1 MKEHLI
7 ERINEQERVLMEKG
21 TELLLAKR
29 KIQEMLIDKIELDEV
44 REKAVSEF
52 IRG

>member
-1 MKEHLI
+1 
-7 ERINEQERVLMEKG
+7 MEKG

-52 IRG
+52 IRGQLYIVERGQRI